1 MRAHRGRARARRSDG
16 RSDDGTFKNLYNNDL
31 TTEGTARVILPVLL
45 FARLTLS
52 FSLSFPRVPLPVLS
66 VPRTFS
72 LPLAPLLPV
81 RRLPRERDGAL
92 YLSRSR
98 SYSPLVCTAVR
109 HLLNCVR
116 RCPLLL
122 LPPPSPC
129 SFFSPSSSFTLS
141 SSSSLPLRRDAA
153 PLRSRELANVIGLP
167 KIKSSSALSCPLVS
181 RSLSFAPLPSRIYA
195 RAKGLYKCERERD
208 ARGRSAHRKEL

>member
-1 MRAHRGRARARRSDG
+1 MRAHRGRARVRRSDG

-45 FARLTLS
+45 FTRLTLS
-52 FSLSFPRVPLPVLS
+52 FSLSFPRVPFPSLCPSRFLS
-66 VPRTFS
+66 SSCTS
-72 LPLAPLLPV
+72 LARSSSPSRARRRSLSLA
-81 RRLPRERDGAL
+81 
-92 YLSRSR
+92 RSR

-122 LPPPSPC
+122 LPPSPAL
-129 SFFSPSSSFTLS
+129 SSLPLGFFSPSSSFTLS

-167 KIKSSSALSCPLVS
+167 KIKSSSAFLSSRLSLPL
-181 RSLSFAPLPSRIYA
+181 F
-195 RAKGLYKCERERD
+195 RATSESNIRASEGAL
-208 ARGRSAHRKEL
+208 

>member
-1 MRAHRGRARARRSDG
+1 M
-16 RSDDGTFKNLYNNDL
+16 
-31 TTEGTARVILPVLL
+31 ILPVLL

-52 FSLSFPRVPLPVLS
+52 FSLSFPRVPFPVLS

-122 LPPPSPC
+122 LPPSPAL
-129 SFFSPSSSFTLS
+129 SSLPLGFFSPSSSFTLS

-153 PLRSRELANVIGLP
+153 SLRSRELANVIGLP
-167 KIKSSSALSCPLVS
+167 KIKSSSAFLSSRLSLPL
-181 RSLSFAPLPSRIYA
+181 F
-195 RAKGLYKCERERD
+195 RATSESNIRASEGAL
-208 ARGRSAHRKEL
+208 

>member
-1 MRAHRGRARARRSDG
+1 MRAHRGRARVRRSDG

-45 FARLTLS
+45 FARLALS
-52 FSLSFPRVPLPVLS
+52 FSLSFPRVPFPSLCPSHLLS
-66 VPRTFS
+66 SSRAS
-72 LPLAPLLPV
+72 LARSSSPSRARRRSLSLA
-81 RRLPRERDGAL
+81 
-92 YLSRSR
+92 RSR

-122 LPPPSPC
+122 LPPPSPAL
-129 SFFSPSSSFTLS
+129 SSLPLGFFSPSSSFTLS

-167 KIKSSSALSCPLVS
+167 KIKSSSAFLSSRLSLPL
-181 RSLSFAPLPSRIYA
+181 F
-195 RAKGLYKCERERD
+195 RATSESNIRASEGAL
-208 ARGRSAHRKEL
+208 

>member
-1 MRAHRGRARARRSDG
+1 MRAHRGRARVRRSDG

-52 FSLSFPRVPLPVLS
+52 FSLSFPRVPFPVLS

-122 LPPPSPC
+122 LLLPPSPAL
-129 SFFSPSSSFTLS
+129 SSLPLGFFSPSSSFTLS

-167 KIKSSSALSCPLVS
+167 KIKSSSAFLSSRLSLPL
-181 RSLSFAPLPSRIYA
+181 F
-195 RAKGLYKCERERD
+195 RATSESNIRASEGAL
-208 ARGRSAHRKEL
+208 